1 MEIPSH
7 CDTGLLPQKGK
18 RDLNG
23 EQPCAVTVFFFY
35 ILQISCTSD
44 SNVERAVFF
53 FSVNYFYNL
62 ILKTN

>member
-23 EQPCAVTVFFFY
+23 EQPCAVTVFFFFFF
-35 ILQISCTSD
+35 ILQISCTLD

-53 FSVNYFYNL
+53 FFLSTTFT
-62 ILKTN
+62 I